1 MAFIDKIDN
10 DNYRCM
16 LIDGTVLTL
25 SKEGLE
31 ALLES
36 LKN

>member
-1 MAFIDKIDN
+1 MAHVDKIDN
-10 DNYRCM
+10 DNYKCY
-16 LIDGTVLTL
+16 LVDGTVLTL
-25 SKEGLE
+25 SKEGMD

>member
-10 DNYRCM
+10 DTFVCYLM
-16 LIDGTVLTL
+16 DGTMLTL

-31 ALLES
+31 ALQES